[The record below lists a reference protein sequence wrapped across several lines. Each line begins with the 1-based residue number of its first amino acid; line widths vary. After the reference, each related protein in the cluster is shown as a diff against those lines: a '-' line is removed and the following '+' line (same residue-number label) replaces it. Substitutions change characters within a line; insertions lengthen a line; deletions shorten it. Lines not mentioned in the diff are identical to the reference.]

1 MGRKKLRNPPVPPDD
16 PLAEAIATPD
26 EPFNV
31 DTLLVLDGRKVTR
44 QQLAELRNARL
55 QQLNTSPPR

>member
-1 MGRKKLRNPPVPPDD
+1 MPPDD